1 MPARPSLL
9 AAWRRPYWVGKTSW
23 KRYVLGRTGH
33 LGLEQARWKS
43 GPRRSPKDFV
53 GSSVWVPN
61 DLRCELPAPAIQT
74 FHGLPVRDRSVKTDE
89 TSALR
94 DFLYGL
100 SRNRPRSLTNPRPV
114 GVTSWSPLLIFKTPS
129 HPFPGAFKPS
139 GPTQAKPA
147 GTEMEALL
155 RSVRVPHAGAV
166 AGHRPGG
173 FGFLPGY
180 HLPSCPNS
188 CRT

>member
-1 MPARPSLL
+1 VASACSPL
-9 AAWRRPYWVGKTSW
+9 ATRRLATAI
-23 KRYVLGRTGH
+23 LGRQDQ
-33 LGLEQARWKS
+33 LETVCPGAHRAPEA
-43 GPRRSPKDFV
+43 GTSPAEV
-53 GSSVWVPN
+53 GSPT
-61 DLRCELPAPAIQT
+61 LLPIQT

-100 SRNRPRSLTNPRPV
+100 SRNRPRSPTSPRPV